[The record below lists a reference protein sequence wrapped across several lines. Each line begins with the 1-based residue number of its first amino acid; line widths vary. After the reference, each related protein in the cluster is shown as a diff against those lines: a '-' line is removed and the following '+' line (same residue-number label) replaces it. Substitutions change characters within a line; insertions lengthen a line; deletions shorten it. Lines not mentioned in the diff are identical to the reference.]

1 MYEEMIERRA
11 VDRSEKVGRDA
22 AWLELASRKRALMR
36 QLAEWLGWDTATMA
50 HLYSS
55 HVVRVSDE
63 Q

>member
-1 MYEEMIERRA
+1 VSCEKGA
-11 VDRSEKVGRDA
+11 VGAGEKGDGKG
-22 AWLELASRKRALMR
+22 LDLARRKRALMR